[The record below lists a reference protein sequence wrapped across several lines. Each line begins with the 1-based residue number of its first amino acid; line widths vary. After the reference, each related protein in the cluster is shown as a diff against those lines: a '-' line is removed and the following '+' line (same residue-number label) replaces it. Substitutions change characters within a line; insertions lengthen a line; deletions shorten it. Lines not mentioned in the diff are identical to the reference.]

1 MINSNPPPRLVK
13 HIIRSYA
20 RLAENSR
27 VRAVLRENLPA
38 TIKDKAFYQTLDESS
53 KRWLQ
58 NLMKQLS
65 STNMPVMNNMMNN
78 IPMQVINPMNDYN
91 FNYNDNFDKG
101 IGMGFNMNKNYHV
114 SGFMYKNGK

>member
-27 VRAVLRENLPA
+27 VRAILRENLPA
-38 TIKDKAFYQTLDESS
+38 TIKDKTFYQNLDESS

-65 STNMPVMNNMMNN
+65 NTNMPIMNNMMNN
-78 IPMQVINPMNDYN
+78 IPMQVINPINEFGFN
-91 FNYNDNFDKG
+91 FNDNFEKG
-101 IGMGFNMNKNYHV
+101 IGMGYNVKQNYQV
-114 SGFMYKNGK
+114 NGFMYKNGK